1 MDKIYLILLIPF
13 LGTVLG
19 SATVFFMKNKMN
31 SKLEKFLSGF
41 ASGVMIAASIWSL
54 LIPSTDMAK
63 EQGLI
68 EWVPASI
75 GFLCGIAFLL
85 VLDSIIPHLHVKSN
99 KPVGINTNNFLNRCN
114 RTDIA
119 ILIIFCSRCNDICS
133 CRRTNTRCSIWRTFK
148 SWSNWCKHRICNY
161 DDIRYSTWIIG

>member
-1 MDKIYLILLIPF
+1 
-13 LGTVLG
+13 
-19 SATVFFMKNKMN
+19 
-31 SKLEKFLSGF
+31 
-41 ASGVMIAASIWSL
+41 
-54 LIPSTDMAK
+54 MAK

-99 KPVGINTNNFLNRCN
+99 KP
-114 RTDIA
+114 
-119 ILIIFCSRCNDICS
+119 
-133 CRRTNTRCSIWRTFK
+133 RRTNTRCSIWRTFK

>member
-1 MDKIYLILLIPF
+1 
-13 LGTVLG
+13 
-19 SATVFFMKNKMN
+19 
-31 SKLEKFLSGF
+31 
-41 ASGVMIAASIWSL
+41 
-54 LIPSTDMAK
+54 MAK

-99 KPVGINTNNFLNRCN
+99 KPEGINTNNFLN
-114 RTDIA
+114 
-119 ILIIFCSRCNDICS
+119 
-133 CRRTNTRCSIWRTFK
+133 
-148 SWSNWCKHRICNY
+148 RICNY